1 MRYTP
6 PVNMLAPP
14 RALLAIAVVFDLI
27 CPWSYL
33 GVRRLR
39 ECLARRT
46 DISPVIEWRPFL
58 LNPGMERGSAGQADH
73 IIHRFGTEDRTQR
86 LHRSITELGRR
97 EGISFRF
104 DLIKTLPPSF
114 DAHRLVRW
122 VAEQAPAFQLSH
134 CSAGGG
140 GFNTSL
146 PACPDDAA
154 GGMVE
159 RLFAACF
166 TEGRNIGDLDE
177 LARIAAEAGFS
188 RTDALTYLLGPEG
201 RSEIQL
207 ATTQAHRIGI
217 TGVPCFVF
225 DHHHAIAGAQ
235 EPHVIDRLLD
245 VTIAALETASAC

>member
-1 MRYTP
+1 M
-6 PVNMLAPP
+6 NMLAPP

-58 LNPGMERGSAGQADH
+58 LNPDMERSSAGRDDH
-73 IIHRFGTEDRTQR
+73 IVRRLGTEDRTQR

-104 DLIKTLPPSF
+104 DLINTLPSSF

-122 VAEQAPAFQLSH
+122 VAKQATAYHLSH
-134 CSAGGG
+134 SSAGLSN
-140 GFNTSL
+140 FNTSFSAR
-146 PACPDDAA
+146 PADTT

-166 TEGRNIGDLDE
+166 TEGRDIGDLDE
-177 LARIAAEAGFS
+177 LARIASEAGFS
-188 RTDALTYLLGPEG
+188 RTDALTYLRGLEG

-207 ATTQAHRIGI
+207 ATVQAHRLGI